1 MRQTDLVTALGARRS
16 ANADRV
22 RIEWGRSG
30 VCRDWRTWSRDL
42 RGPHIPVEIELKLAA
57 EPANLAALTAALKA
71 MATAA
76 DSSGAGAVRR
86 QHLLST
92 YFDTAER
99 ALRRQGASLRV
110 RDADGRLIQTL
121 KTTDGGDLLV
131 RGEWED
137 KVTENRPDPL
147 AAQSGARLSE
157 GMADELRPL
166 FVTEIDRRILEIEPQ
181 PGTRIEA
188 AVDTGWIRAI
198 DNGRSEQVSEIEL
211 ELKAGDPAV
220 VYDVA
225 LKLLETAS
233 LRIDPRSKSERGYRL
248 VEGELRPSPV
258 HAEDVSL
265 DAGMSLA
272 AVLQSTGRS
281 CLAHLLK
288 NEAAAL
294 DGQPEG
300 VHQMRVAVR
309 RLRSLLSAVKKLLP
323 SEERRAVADRLAGLA
338 APLGPARNLDVFA
351 AELLGPLRC
360 ERPDEPGW
368 DELSAAAER
377 ARADAHDRVEKE
389 ILSSGHTEAVLRL
402 LRWFESSGWRAP
414 HIPEA
419 SALTAPIG
427 AIAPDLLDRR
437 RRKVRQR
444 SRHFAGLTPKERH
457 RLRIAVKK
465 LRYTVDLLRSLYSPR
480 AARRYLKPL
489 KPVQDELGH
498 ANDIRVA
505 YGLVI
510 EFGQR
515 TQQAAPI
522 AEAGGQLLELHERAF
537 LRGEPKLGKRLRAL
551 NRAEPFWQR

>member
-1 MRQTDLVTALGARRS
+1 MQKLAGVGLRFKG
-16 ANADRV
+16 
-22 RIEWGRSG
+22 GRF
-30 VCRDWRTWSRDL
+30 
-42 RGPHIPVEIELKLAA
+42 IPVEIELKLAA
-57 EPANLAALTAALKA
+57 EPADLAALTGALQA
-71 MATAA
+71 MAAR
-76 DSSGAGAVRR
+76 DDGGEAGAVRH
-86 QHLLST
+86 QHLVST
-92 YFDTAER
+92 YFDTADL
-99 ALRRQGASLRV
+99 ALRRQRASLRV

-121 KTTDGGDLLV
+121 KTTDGGDLLA

-137 KVTENRPDPL
+137 AVSENRPDPQ
-147 AAQSGARLSE
+147 AAHSGARLPP
-157 GMADELRPL
+157 GTADELRPL
-166 FVTEIDRRILEIEPQ
+166 FATEIDRRTIDIEPQ

-188 AVDTGWIRAI
+188 AVDAGWIRAI
-198 DNGRSEQVSEIEL
+198 DNGRSEQVCEIEL
-211 ELKAGDPAV
+211 ELKAGDPAA
-220 VYDVA
+220 VYDLA
-225 LKLLETAS
+225 LKLLDTAP

-258 HAEDVSL
+258 HAEDISL
-265 DAGMSLA
+265 DAGMPVA
-272 AVLQSTGRS
+272 AVLQSIGRS

-309 RLRSLLSAVKKLLP
+309 RLRSLLSAVKQLLP
-323 SEERRAVADRLAGLA
+323 SEERRAAADRLAGLA

-368 DELSAAAER
+368 DELSAEAER
-377 ARADAHDRVEKE
+377 ARADAHARVVTE
-389 ILSSGHTEAVLRL
+389 ILSPGHTAAVLRL
-402 LRWFESSGWRAP
+402 LRWFDAGGWRADQ
-414 HIPEA
+414 HAPET

-427 AIAPDLLDRR
+427 TIAPDLLDRR

-465 LRYTVDLLRSLYSPR
+465 LRYTVDLLRSLYPR
-480 AARRYLKPL
+480 RTARRYLKPL

-510 EFGQR
+510 GLGER
-515 TQQAAPI
+515 AERAEPI

-537 LRGEPKLGKRLRAL
+537 LRREPKLGKRLRRL